1 MSTDPPTRRE
11 LIADLTRESIDMG
24 TYDMSAPTPAPTPTP
39 PIPGEPYLGAA
50 EVRKLALNT
59 FWPIVQERADQLDI
73 SAGEGIDSRL
83 LAAINRGLY
92 ATGAAAWAAGRTAA
106 AADPAGFAH
115 AYTITF
121 DGDTHWL
128 ECDFCSTPVHP
139 IDAGDSFEV
148 LVTKAR
154 DHWRTCG
161 AARVAENG
169 ADR

>member
-1 MSTDPPTRRE
+1 MTTDPTPIPTE
-11 LIADLTRESIDMG
+11 ALDAVIADFFLHAE
-24 TYDMSAPTPAPTPTP
+24 PAYGRFDP
-39 PIPGEPYLGAA
+39 L
-50 EVRKLALNT
+50 VRAR
-59 FWPIVQERADQLDI
+59 IERAFRNVAPD
-73 SAGEGIDSRL
+73 L
-83 LAAINRGLY
+83 L
-92 ATGAAAWAAGRTAA
+92 AAGRTAA

>member
-1 MSTDPPTRRE
+1 MTTPDRRHE

-24 TYDMSAPTPAPTPTP
+24 TYDMPAPTPAPTPTP

-106 AADPAGFAH
+106 AADPLDTLDADELLTATNGIK
-115 AYTITF
+115 AYIRLCGSRML
-121 DGDTHWL
+121 DD
-128 ECDFCSTPVHP
+128 HP
-139 IDAGDSFEV
+139 LHRVAV
-148 LVTKAR
+148 KL
-154 DHWRTCG
+154 

-169 ADR
+169 ADRG